1 MKNLTRKLQKQRV
14 FKNTYYGG
22 KITRFRE
29 RERERERFNSSFR
42 TSKEATGRD

>member
-29 RERERERFNSSFR
+29 RERERFNSSFR